1 MDANVNRS
9 HSGTSLFSASSNT
22 RSLNLSQDS
31 SRFIKIFCCVFIFSS
46 KSLYDVISI
55 VLVKCKIILLFMLSY
70 RKLTSGIA
78 IFPMFTVQTICVKL
92 FSELQ

>member
-1 MDANVNRS
+1 MISKGTKLFMNLHFPHSNMPAYRKIPVNLVVYPDFR
-9 HSGTSLFSASSNT
+9 N
-22 RSLNLSQDS
+22 
-31 SRFIKIFCCVFIFSS
+31 
-46 KSLYDVISI
+46 YVISI
-55 VLVKCKIILLFMLSY
+55 VLIECKIILLFMLSY

>member
-1 MDANVNRS
+1 MSIV
-9 HSGTSLFSASSNT
+9 HIVVL
-22 RSLNLSQDS
+22 LYSQPL
-31 SRFIKIFCCVFIFSS
+31 SS

-55 VLVKCKIILLFMLSY
+55 VLVKCKIILLFMLSS

-78 IFPMFTVQTICVKL
+78 IFPIFTVQTICVKL

>member
-1 MDANVNRS
+1 
-9 HSGTSLFSASSNT
+9 
-22 RSLNLSQDS
+22 
-31 SRFIKIFCCVFIFSS
+31 
-46 KSLYDVISI
+46 
-55 VLVKCKIILLFMLSY
+55 MLSY